1 MCWVLH
7 CLVVQINDGSN
18 LGGDLEGGW
27 SCMEKIA
34 AGQTPDVSFGN
45 GFVEVGPLI
54 NIKVLQNEPRIPAQC
69 FDEEGACT
77 LD

>member
-1 MCWVLH
+1 M
-7 CLVVQINDGSN
+7 QR
-18 LGGDLEGGW
+18 
-27 SCMEKIA
+27 IA